1 MKKFLIT
8 AFLFMLSINVF
19 AQYPEVTI
27 MDIQFQH
34 PDSLLLFGDRPSPFN
49 LDTLTVTGIVMVAP
63 NKYADPDS
71 GQILHNG
78 APSLMLQDTSET
90 DYAGILVRFE
100 NSNTLFD
107 HLDTNTVIK
116 VTGVVSEF
124 FKTTQFNL
132 IGFEANNVLPI
143 NMFRPQPV
151 PLTLDSLADFGG
163 REGKVLA
170 EKWEGVAI
178 VVENVTATTGGIGS
192 GSYEVFDENSTQV
205 VIGNESDYFRNNSI
219 VPAPGTILA
228 KVRGHIQNRDN
239 VPGINFANIIMPEY
253 PGDVVVASFP
263 PSISDV
269 TRDIVEVGYGDAVN
283 VLATIVDPDGIVVQA
298 KLFYRKNIGV
308 HNELSMTNTS
318 GNTWTATIP
327 AQNDSSLIDFFITAE
342 DDSGFV
348 SITPADTSRNRFFY
362 LVLDR
367 PLTIQDVQ
375 YSPFG
380 SGFSGY
386 NSFEITVRGII
397 TADTTDIQGNQF
409 GSTGVQVY
417 IQNGSGPWSGIN
429 IMGTETL
436 KRERGD
442 DVTVTGTVG
451 ENFGNTQITGI
462 DPGNLQFHTSGNPL
476 PDPEPITT
484 ATIGQM
490 ASGEIDAEQWEGV
503 LVKYE
508 NITVTDANADGEPT
522 PDQGSGGNRNFG
534 DMLVADAST
543 TDTRVALQDGTHQ
556 YHNFWI
562 EELENE
568 PILIRKGDTF
578 DAIIGIAWYAF
589 SNYKLLPRKDD
600 DFVGHV
606 TGTEDEIGL
615 PGNYELTQN
624 YPNPFNP
631 STKIQFALPVGGN
644 VTLKVFN
651 LLGQEVQTLINN
663 QVIPAGRHEVIF
675 NASSLPSGIYFY
687 RMQTDNFA
695 QVKKMILLK

>member
-1 MKKFLIT
+1 
-8 AFLFMLSINVF
+8 ML
-19 AQYPEVTI
+19 
-27 MDIQFQH
+27 
-34 PDSLLLFGDRPSPFN
+34 
-49 LDTLTVTGIVMVAP
+49 
-63 NKYADPDS
+63 
-71 GQILHNG
+71 
-78 APSLMLQDTSET
+78 
-90 DYAGILVRFE
+90 
-100 NSNTLFD
+100 
-107 HLDTNTVIK
+107 
-116 VTGVVSEF
+116 
-124 FKTTQFNL
+124 
-132 IGFEANNVLPI
+132 
-143 NMFRPQPV
+143 RPQPV
-151 PLTLDSLADFGG
+151 HLTLDSLAAFGT
-163 REGKVLA
+163 REGLVLA
-170 EKWEGVAI
+170 EKWEGVSI

-192 GSYEVFDENSTQV
+192 GSFEVFDENSTQV
-205 VIGNESDYFRNNSI
+205 VTSNTSEYFRYNST

-228 KVRGHIQNRDN
+228 KIKGHIQNRDN
-239 VPGINFANIIMPEY
+239 VPGIIFANLIVPEY

-263 PSISDV
+263 PVISGV
-269 TRDIVEVGYGDAVN
+269 TRNIVEVGYGDAVDVSAN
-283 VLATIVDPDGIVVQA
+283 IEDQDGVIVGA
-298 KLFYRKNIGV
+298 KLFYRKNIGA
-308 HNELSMTNTS
+308 NDSLSMTNTS
-318 GNTWTATIP
+318 GNTWTATLP

-348 SITPADTSRNRFFY
+348 SITPIDTSRNRFFY

-386 NSFEITVRGII
+386 NSFEVTVRGIV

-436 KRERGD
+436 LRQRGD

-451 ENFGNTQITGI
+451 ENFGLTQITGI
-462 DPGNLQFHTSGNPL
+462 DPGNLQLHSIGNAL
-476 PDPEPITT
+476 PDPKPITT
-484 ATIGQM
+484 DTIGQM
-490 ASGEIDAEQWEGV
+490 TSGEVDAEQWEGV

-543 TDTRVALQDGTHQ
+543 TDTRVGLQDGTHQ

-562 EELENE
+562 ADLENE
-568 PILIRKGDTF
+568 PILIREGDTF
-578 DAIIGIAWYAF
+578 DAIIGISWYAF

-600 DFVGHV
+600 DFVGYV
-606 TGTEDEIGL
+606 PTETEVEIGL
-615 PGNYELTQN
+615 PGNYELAQN

-663 QVIPAGRHEVIF
+663 QVIPAGRHQVIF
-675 NASSLPSGIYFY
+675 DAANLPSGIYFY
-687 RMQTDNFA
+687 RMQTENFA